1 MKDLAAFVD
10 GAEED
15 FVCVNKLGYRLPV
28 TLDLEANAE
37 RRGRAWGNVR
47 ASETSAYFEV
57 VEQEPLS
64 VQNGS
69 KGQHAA
75 TSIESSN
82 PIFNIPNFYC

>member
-10 GAEED
+10 GAKED

-28 TLDLEANAE
+28 TLDLEANAA
-37 RRGRAWGNVR
+37 RRRQAWGTDVCWR
-47 ASETSAYFEV
+47 FLAYFEV

-82 PIFNIPNFYC
+82 PIFRIPNF

>member
-28 TLDLEANAE
+28 TLDLEVNAAP
-37 RRGRAWGNVR
+37 GTSVGNVR
-47 ASETSAYFEV
+47 ALAISAYFEE
-57 VEQEPLS
+57 VEQGPLS

-69 KGQHAA
+69 KGQRAA

-82 PIFNIPNFYC
+82 PIFKIPNFYC